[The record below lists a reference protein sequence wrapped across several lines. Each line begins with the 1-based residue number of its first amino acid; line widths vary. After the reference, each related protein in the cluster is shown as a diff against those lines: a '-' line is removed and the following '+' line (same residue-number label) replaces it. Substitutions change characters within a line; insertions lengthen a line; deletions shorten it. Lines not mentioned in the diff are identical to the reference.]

1 LEKTLLFLRLTAAEL
16 GNRVT
21 RGASYHKEMKTNQ
34 LLLLEIVYYMCEYC
48 LYVNV
53 KSMVSGLSGVKNAET
68 ENKTFGKWKGWK
80 SLAIGKKR

>member
-1 LEKTLLFLRLTAAEL
+1 MAAGL

-21 RGASYHKEMKTNQ
+21 QGASYHKGMKTNQ

-53 KSMVSGLSGVKNAET
+53 KSMVSGLSGVKNVER
-68 ENKTFGKWKGWK
+68 ENKTIGKWKGWE
-80 SLAIGKKR
+80 SLAVRKKR